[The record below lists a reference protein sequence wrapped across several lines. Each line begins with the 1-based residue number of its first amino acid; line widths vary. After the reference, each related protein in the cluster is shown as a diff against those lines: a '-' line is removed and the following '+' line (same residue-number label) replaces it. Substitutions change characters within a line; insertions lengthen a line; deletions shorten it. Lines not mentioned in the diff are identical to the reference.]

1 MIKYSLLSIALLFF
15 PLTLMAGPLWIDVR
29 STEKHT
35 KNGIAGDINI
45 PLEDIVKTLNMS
57 DALTDGKD
65 TEIHLYCNS
74 GYIASLAKGALEQAG
89 YTHVLNAGGVAEAR
103 KQRTTE
109 LCCLDQSIQK

>member
-1 MIKYSLLSIALLFF
+1 MIKYSLLCIVLLLS
-15 PLTLMAGPLWIDVR
+15 PLPSVADPLWIDVR
-29 STEKHT
+29 STEMHK
-35 KNGIAGDINI
+35 KNGIAGDFNI
-45 PLEDIVKTLNMS
+45 PLEKIVKTLNMS
-57 DALTDGKD
+57 DVLTDGKD

-103 KQRTTE
+103 KQRSTE